1 MTVPEDLQQA
11 IKERYNAEDVKVISD
26 SPRGVDEVYAYG
38 MLPDTTIMGWFPLGD
53 LDELERTLRDNG
65 EI

>member
-1 MTVPEDLQQA
+1 MTVPENLQLA

-38 MLPDTTIMGWFPLGD
+38 MLADTTIMGRFPLGD
-53 LDELERTLRDNG
+53 LDELEKTLRDKG